1 IYSPI
6 IHPENVLKRRN
17 MILSMM
23 GKQHF
28 LSTEDVVMYKRKTL
42 GLNVQQLDKEPAYAT
57 YIDMVLDEAEKK
69 YHLSNKE
76 IRQGGYTI
84 VVSINEL
91 VQKEAYQLFQDG
103 KYFPGTDKQ
112 VEGAFVL
119 MDNKTGGL
127 KAVVGGRKYVTK
139 GLNRVQVKRQ
149 PGSSIKPLIVY
160 GPA

>member
-1 IYSPI
+1 KDAKELTVEEGATLASIPKAPSIYSPI

-28 LSTEDVVMYKRKTL
+28 LSTEDVVMYKRKIL

-91 VQKEAYQLFQDG
+91 VQKEAYQLFQ
-103 KYFPGTDKQ
+103 
-112 VEGAFVL
+112 
-119 MDNKTGGL
+119 
-127 KAVVGGRKYVTK
+127 
-139 GLNRVQVKRQ
+139 
-149 PGSSIKPLIVY
+149 
-160 GPA
+160 